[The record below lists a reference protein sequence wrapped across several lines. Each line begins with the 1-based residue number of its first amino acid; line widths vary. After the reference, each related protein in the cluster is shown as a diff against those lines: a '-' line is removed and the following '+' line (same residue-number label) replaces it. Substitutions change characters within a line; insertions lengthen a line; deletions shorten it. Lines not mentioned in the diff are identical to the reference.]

1 MDRNGAARS
10 PSGPLF
16 VLASGE
22 GGYLAFLGRIS
33 PEKRADRAIEI
44 AKRAGVPLK
53 LAAKVDKA
61 DESYFNEMIRP
72 LLKGRG
78 VEYIGEVNDSE
89 KQAFLGGASALLF
102 PIDWPEP
109 FGLVQI
115 EAIACGTP
123 VIGWRRGSVPEII
136 EHGVTG
142 FIVEGIDEAVDAVH
156 NIGSLSREA
165 VRKRFDERFTI
176 ERVAQDYV
184 RVYESLGAEPVLPVL
199 RQQAA

>member
-1 MDRNGAARS
+1 VDRNGAARS